1 MGCHFLLQGLFPT
14 QGLNPNFL
22 HLLHW
27 QVNSL
32 PQHRLGSPICGLPIP
47 FLNGIFWWTEVLNF
61 EHCLILQFFS
71 LIVIVLYDPSKNLI
85 TPKSQFLCLG
95 LSSTL
100 MVFDGSQ
107 GYLTVIVV
115 KTFLIGYF
123 GAFCKTKICV
133 SVDLLCSFFSFITLF
148 TESCALNRRR
158 QWHSTPVLLP
168 GKSHGG
174 AW

>member
-1 MGCHFLLQGLFPT
+1 M
-14 QGLNPNFL
+14 
-22 HLLHW
+22 
-27 QVNSL
+27 
-32 PQHRLGSPICGLPIP
+32 
-47 FLNGIFWWTEVLNF
+47 
-61 EHCLILQFFS
+61 
-71 LIVIVLYDPSKNLI
+71 LYDPSKNLI